1 MLVRGINLPLP
12 DSAQGRI
19 GRGADGTLCV
29 IVELIQTA
37 LVEGM
42 FAEEMDCWEV
52 EGSAAGLAAAGLE
65 DYRLGS

>member
-52 EGSAAGLAAAGLE
+52 EGSAAGLAAAGLK